1 MEINIDAFARFSYHI
16 TSLAQSDPPRVLD
29 QSFFCRGRS
38 ITPGIG
44 REALPSKLHMYV
56 SLLQYCLNNALDLV
70 LSVTCQSTA
79 LFSHFEYSRPHSLHR
94 DPVDGHRAADLAA
107 PAAAAA
113 VALAGIVALGDVVLV
128 NPGNEAG
135 VRPPA
140 AIL

>member
-1 MEINIDAFARFSYHI
+1 MRSRVLVI
-16 TSLAQSDPPRVLD
+16 TSPVWHRVTLRECFI

-44 REALPSKLHMYV
+44 REALPSKLHMCV
-56 SLLQYCLNNALDLV
+56 SLQYCLNNALDLV

-107 PAAAAA
+107 PAAAA

-135 VRPPA
+135 VRTPS
-140 AIL
+140 AILKRR

>member
-1 MEINIDAFARFSYHI
+1 
-16 TSLAQSDPPRVLD
+16 
-29 QSFFCRGRS
+29 
-38 ITPGIG
+38 
-44 REALPSKLHMYV
+44 MYV

-79 LFSHFEYSRPHSLHR
+79 LFSSHFEYSRPPSLHR

-107 PAAAAA
+107 APAAAA

-135 VRPPA
+135 VRTPA
-140 AIL
+140 TIL

>member
-1 MEINIDAFARFSYHI
+1 MSKAQLSSLILNIR
-16 TSLAQSDPPRVLD
+16 
-29 QSFFCRGRS
+29 
-38 ITPGIG
+38 
-44 REALPSKLHMYV
+44 ALPHS
-56 SLLQYCLNNALDLV
+56 D
-70 LSVTCQSTA
+70 T
-79 LFSHFEYSRPHSLHR
+79 PSLHR

-113 VALAGIVALGDVVLV
+113 LTGIVALGDVVLV